1 MDPTSYSENRKTEI
15 EWLEEIPKHW
25 DIRRLKFMATIQ
37 NGRDYKHVECNG
49 NGYPVYGSGGAFRI
63 ASEYLYDGESILFGR
78 KGTIDKPLYVQGKFW
93 TVDTMFYSEVLPETY
108 GKFLYYSALTIQYDL
123 LATQTALPSITQ
135 LDLDNYSLCFP
146 PFKEQQQIA
155 KFLDHKTGQIDQL
168 IAKKKALIEKLDEK
182 RIAVIT
188 QVVTKGLDPTVP
200 MRDSEVE
207 WLGEVPE
214 HWEVMK
220 MSHIVRLKSGGSITS
235 LQISPTGTFPVYGGN
250 GQRGYFEAYTHEGE
264 YVLIGRQ
271 GALCGNINYASGR
284 FWASE
289 HAVVVTPDRP
299 LFTVWLGELLR
310 VMNLGQYSVS
320 AAQPGISVEQIA
332 RLKMPYP
339 PVKEQERLA
348 DYISEEIGE
357 TQKMIDVTLKTID
370 RLTEYRTALIT
381 AAVTGKIDVR
391 NIEILKAAY
400 KA

>member
-188 QVVTKGLDPTVP
+188 QAVTKGLDPTAP